1 MTDKRCELPLCSSR
15 YIDAVTTVSGEGA
28 ALQLL
33 REWLNLRASA
43 RLLYVPEANC
53 YFVELDDID
62 RWKNPRVGMTE
73 AVSTMPFK
81 AADILKAEIKSWEV
95 SNFAHIVDPVAL
107 HVLIDLGVINSDN
120 IDSCAVEA
128 RAVFN
133 RKATQRGE
141 QVLKR

>member
-1 MTDKRCELPLCSSR
+1 MADKRCELPLCASR
-15 YIDAVTTVSGEGA
+15 YIDAVTAVRGEGA

-81 AADILKAEIKSWEV
+81 AADILKAEIQSWQV
-95 SNFAHIVDPVAL
+95 SDFADIADPVAL
-107 HVLIDLGVINSDN
+107 HALIDLGVISRDN
-120 IDSCAVEA
+120 IDSCGIEA
-128 RAVFN
+128 RAVLIQRN
-133 RKATQRGE
+133 RQA
-141 QVLKR
+141 